1 MCRGR
6 EAIKEEEEEEE
17 EEPQI
22 YAVSCELCNSEASLY
37 CQADDAFL
45 CKKCDRFV
53 HAANFLAQRHIR
65 CLLCTTCG
73 SFTQRYLVRTSV
85 EVVLP
90 TIVCLKGRGSGFD
103 QNLEEKYI
111 INRKEPFLFL

>member
-6 EAIKEEEEEEE
+6 EEIEEEEEENT
-17 EEPQI
+17 QI
-22 YAVSCELCNSEASLY
+22 HTVSCELCNSEASLY

-45 CKKCDRFV
+45 CKKCDSFV
-53 HAANFLAQRHIR
+53 HAANFLAHRHIR

-73 SFTQRYLVRTSV
+73 SFTQRYLIGTSV

-90 TIVCLKGRGSGFD
+90 TIVCLKGRGSGCD
-103 QNLEEKYI
+103 QNLEEKY
-111 INRKEPFLFL
+111 NRDWKEPFLFL

>member
-6 EAIKEEEEEEE
+6 EEKEKTGVDL
-17 EEPQI
+17 
-22 YAVSCELCNSEASLY
+22 VSCELCNSEASLY

-45 CKKCDRFV
+45 CKKCDSFV

-65 CLLCTTCG
+65 CLLCTTCQ
-73 SFTQRYLVRTSV
+73 SLTRRYLVGTSV

-90 TIVCLKGRGSGFD
+90 TVVCLKGKGSGFD
-103 QNLEEKYI
+103 QNLEEKDAR
-111 INRKEPFLFL
+111 NWKEPFLLL